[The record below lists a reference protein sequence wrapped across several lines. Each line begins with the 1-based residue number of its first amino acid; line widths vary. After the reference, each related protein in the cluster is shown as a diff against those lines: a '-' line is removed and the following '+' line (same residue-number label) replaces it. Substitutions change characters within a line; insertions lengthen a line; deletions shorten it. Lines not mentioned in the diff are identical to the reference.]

1 MVITFC
7 KKSWNCWRELNASA
21 VPSTSTNVS
30 AVVINRTREV
40 GGEAEAGIMTVFHVL
55 GLLVYL
61 CVSHWELDLHSWSH
75 ACGQPFSPLPPSH
88 LRVFS
93 APLSRRGGKV
103 ASSAQSSGGFP
114 LPSTA
119 HTAPYRTAWN
129 MDTLDLAMGLSL
141 DFPEA
146 REGARN
152 VSTRSLFRR

>member
-93 APLSRRGGKV
+93 APPVSPRGK
-103 ASSAQSSGGFP
+103 GGLICPEFWRV
-114 LPSTA
+114 PSPQ
-119 HTAPYRTAWN
+119 H
-129 MDTLDLAMGLSL
+129 
-141 DFPEA
+141 
-146 REGARN
+146 
-152 VSTRSLFRR
+152 STHRSLSDSMEHGHS